1 METKVAYAVWRNP
14 DQNNRI
20 ECVAVPIKTMKTKVT
35 LAMSHPAFP
44 GVRLDT
50 SQVDLC
56 EETAFRRFVERRTK
70 VQQSALATLSDA
82 ERDLDDAR
90 TQYASSTYLR
100 VLAVPRNG

>member
-14 DQNNRI
+14 DQNDRI

-35 LAMSHPAFP
+35 LAMAHPAFP

-50 SQVDLC
+50 SQVDFC

-70 VQQSALATLSDA
+70 VQQAALATQLNA
-82 ERDLDDAR
+82 ERDLEDAQS
-90 TQYASSTYLR
+90 QYAASTYLR
-100 VLAVPRNG
+100 ILAVPRHG